1 MKIKRHSSGV
11 KKKKKNRKYPFNIDV
26 EILFLSCL
34 ELL

>member
-1 MKIKRHSSGV
+1 MKIKEHSSGV
-11 KKKKKNRKYPFNIDV
+11 KKKKNRKYPFNIDV